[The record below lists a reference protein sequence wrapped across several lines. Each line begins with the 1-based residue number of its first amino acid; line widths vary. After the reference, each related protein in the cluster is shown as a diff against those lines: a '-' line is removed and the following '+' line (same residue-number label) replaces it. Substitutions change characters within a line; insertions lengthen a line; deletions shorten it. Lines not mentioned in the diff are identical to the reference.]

1 MAKTESALDIAL
13 AIRSGQRSAL
23 SVVQQTLAAIA
34 EHDPALNAFTQVL
47 ADEAITQAH
56 HIDRIVAG
64 GGDPG
69 PLCGVPFA
77 VKNLFDV
84 RGVVTLAGSRIN
96 ASLPPAA
103 SDATAVSRLK
113 QAGGVLVGC
122 LNMDEY
128 AYGFTTEN
136 SHYGATRNPHDTT
149 RVAGGSSG
157 GSAAAVAAGLV
168 PLSLGS
174 DTNGSIRVPAALC
187 GIYGLKP
194 TFGRLSRH
202 GVAPFVHSLDHV
214 GHFARTVAD
223 LALAYDV
230 LQGAN
235 AADPCCSIRNVE
247 PVSSAL
253 NDNAGSARAAVL
265 GGWFTRNSSP
275 AVAQAVQQVAAAL
288 GTGNTVQLPLAEA
301 ARAAAFCLTSAEG
314 GALHLTNLRQQPQN
328 FDPATRDRLMAGAL
342 LPSRWVLQAQR
353 LRRVFLDSALALF
366 EHHDVLIAAATPF
379 QATPIGQT
387 TIQLGEAQLSV
398 RANLGLYT
406 QPISFIGLPVLTV
419 PVVVP
424 GHLPCGVQLIAAPWC
439 EQRLFQVAAQL
450 EKAGIVGPAAIIR

>member
-1 MAKTESALDIAL
+1 MQAPDTACGIAA
-13 AIRSGQRSAL
+13 AIRYRQCSAQ
-23 SVVQQTLAAIA
+23 SVLEQTLAAIA
-34 EHDPALNAFTQVL
+34 ERDPALNAFTKVL
-47 ADEAITQAH
+47 GQEALAQAQA
-56 HIDRIVAG
+56 IDRKVAAG
-64 GGDPG
+64 GNPG
-69 PLCGVPFA
+69 PLAGVPFA

-84 RGVVTLAGSRIN
+84 EGVVTLAGSRIN
-96 ASLPPAA
+96 ASHSPA
-103 SDATAVSRLK
+103 SGDATVVARLK
-113 QAGGVLVGC
+113 QAGAVLVGC

-136 SHYGATRNPHDTT
+136 SHYGATRNPRDPT

-214 GHFARTVAD
+214 GHFARNVAD
-223 LALAYDV
+223 LALAFD
-230 LQGAN
+230 LMQGAD
-235 AADPCCSIRNVE
+235 ASDASCTLRPVE
-247 PVSSAL
+247 AVSDKLHGPTQPLRVAS
-253 NDNAGSARAAVL
+253 L
-265 GGWFTRNSSP
+265 GGWFTRNSSASVAM
-275 AVAQAVQQVAAAL
+275 AVERVAAAL
-288 GTGNTVQLPLAEA
+288 GASQTVQLPLAEA

-314 GALHLTNLRQQPQN
+314 GALHLSNLRQQPQN

-342 LPSRWVLQAQR
+342 LPSRWALQAQR
-353 LRRVFLDSALALF
+353 LRRVFLDSALSLF
-366 EHHDVLIAAATPF
+366 EQHDVLIAAATPF

-387 TIQLGEAQLSV
+387 TIELGSTPVSV

-419 PVVVP
+419 PVMLA
-424 GHLPCGVQLIAAPWC
+424 GQLPCGVQLIGAPWC
-439 EQRLFQVAAQL
+439 EEKLFRAAAHL
-450 EKAGIVGPAAIIR
+450 EQAGTVSAALSA